1 MFPSIYTLAWFYA
14 TVQPAFHAFTTIP
27 TTLLF
32 IHLFSLL
39 SSLGTFYQ
47 IGSFQGPITQAT
59 LIFQIVNA
67 AITLSGL
74 VIISS
79 ARFRDNGEPTVDRDG
94 FAAAGDDYVTLW
106 GWFTFGWM
114 TKFVSIGDERPLEDS
129 DIWQLSQLL
138 RTRTLMAKFRTY
150 KQKTLLRRLLY
161 ANALDM
167 TINYTLS
174 VRSRTRSSFVA
185 PITDKYSRRRP
196 LSLPPY
202 NPS

>member
-1 MFPSIYTLAWFYA
+1 MLSKATLPARRLVFPSIYTLAWFYA

-114 TKFVSIGDERPLEDS
+114 TKSCRLEMSALWRIAISGSSVS
-129 DIWQLSQLL
+129 
-138 RTRTLMAKFRTY
+138 F
-150 KQKTLLRRLLY
+150 
-161 ANALDM
+161 
-167 TINYTLS
+167 
-174 VRSRTRSSFVA
+174 
-185 PITDKYSRRRP
+185 
-196 LSLPPY
+196 
-202 NPS
+202 